1 MWIYKHMNIT
11 SRTALRVTS
20 WAFYHIIYKQKPK
33 GFHSNSSKYKFG
45 LTWNRKSNDSTTTNT
60 IIIKTLFLK
69 EYLTENYLPE
79 LI

>member
-1 MWIYKHMNIT
+1 MNIT

-45 LTWNRKSNDSTTTNT
+45 LTWRNRKSNDSTTNT

-69 EYLTENYLPE
+69 EYLTENYLSE
-79 LI
+79 FI